1 MGPDLVLL
9 TDVGFKAYPLS
20 LLAVLVLP
28 VHAGFCAT
36 LPRHYAHSLRLRTTG
51 QVGKGDK
58 KLTSLHDLVSIKIS
72 CLNTLSVGSKNHGD
86 HHQVDTLYSC
96 SSISQGGSTLK
107 LSMS

>member
-9 TDVGFKAYPLS
+9 TDVGFKAYQLS

-28 VHAGFCAT
+28 VRAGFCAT
-36 LPRHYAHSLRLRTTG
+36 LPRHYAHRLRTTG
-51 QVGKGDK
+51 QAGKGDK
-58 KLTSLHDLVSIKIS
+58 KLTSLHDLVSIKNS

-107 LSMS
+107 LSMI